1 MKKRWMFAAL
11 SLMALTARAEHA
23 APQAK
28 TTVSY
33 DKLEVDTASRVQR
46 ASGNVV
52 LQRGAL
58 LLKSDSAELRHGTDG
73 MLALTM
79 TGVPGQPA
87 TFRQKRSGAGDL
99 WVEGQAQQIA
109 YDEKGGVVELKGD
122 AQLRELDGTRQL
134 SHMQNSVISIDVANG
149 SVTARGGPGGSLV
162 IPPRAGHDK
171 Q

>member
-11 SLMALTARAEHA
+11 SLMALTARAGHA
-23 APQAK
+23 ESQAK

-33 DKLEVDTASRVQR
+33 DRMEVDIASRVQR

-52 LQRGAL
+52 LKRGAL
-58 LLKSDSAELRHGTDG
+58 LLKSDSAELRHGADG

-109 YDEKGGVVELKGD
+109 YDEKGGIVELKGD

-134 SHMQNSVISIDVANG
+134 GQTHSSRISVDVSNG
-149 SVTARGGPGGSLV
+149 RVSADSGTMVLPKTR
-162 IPPRAGHDK
+162 

>member
-11 SLMALTARAEHA
+11 SLMALSARAEQGNA
-23 APQAK
+23 AAK

-33 DKLEVDTASRVQR
+33 DKIEVDAASELQR

-52 LQRGAL
+52 LQRGSL
-58 LLKSDSAELRHGTDG
+58 QLKSDSAELKQGADG

-79 TGVPGQPA
+79 SGAPGQPA
-87 TFRQKRSGAGDL
+87 TFRHKRGEAGDL
-99 WVEGQAQQIA
+99 WIEGQAQQIA

-134 SHMQNSVISIDVANG
+134 SQSNSSRISVDVNNGRVSADSGTVVIFKK
-149 SVTARGGPGGSLV
+149 L
-162 IPPRAGHDK
+162 K
-171 Q
+171 